1 MPEKG
6 EEMEVLSKKV
16 YVEIG
21 KSFPRLF
28 MSAKQLS
35 EYEGMT
41 SGYYRLIIRE
51 IEEQIAEG
59 RYSKAAVSETDPKTV
74 SYYVYRDYVANR
86 RKLKNKNLKK
96 TVKPYNPADVAVLCP
111 LVREVMVVGD

>member
-1 MPEKG
+1 
-6 EEMEVLSKKV
+6 MEVLSKKV
-16 YVEIG
+16 YVETG

-41 SGYYRLIIRE
+41 SGYYRLIMRE

-59 RYSKAAVSETDPKTV
+59 RYSKTAISETDPKTV